1 MSIEKI
7 DLDSAALLLRKER
20 VVQAEVDGELVLLSP
35 KGMAYYGAVGTGDS
49 IWELIDGTRSTDG
62 IIETLETQFDAEP
75 GIIREQVTE
84 FIEGLIVAGLLEET
98 S

>member
-1 MSIEKI
+1 MSSAKI
-7 DLDSAALLLRKER
+7 DLNMAALLQRKAR

-49 IWELIDGTRSTDG
+49 IWELIDGTRSTYD
-62 IIETLETQFDAEP
+62 IVEQMESQYDAES
-75 GIIREQVTE
+75 GVIREQVTE

>member
-7 DLDSAALLLRKER
+7 DLDSAAPLLRKER

-62 IIETLETQFDAEP
+62 IIESLETQFDAEP

-84 FIEGLIVAGLLEET
+84 FIEGLIVAGLLEAT